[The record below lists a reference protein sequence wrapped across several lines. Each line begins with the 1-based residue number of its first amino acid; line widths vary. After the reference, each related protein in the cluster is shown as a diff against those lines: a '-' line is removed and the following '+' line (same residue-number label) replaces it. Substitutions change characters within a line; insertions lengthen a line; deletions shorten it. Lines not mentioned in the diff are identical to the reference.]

1 MGRGGGGG
9 LRTLV
14 AVQRPW
20 KIVQRS
26 QMEPGAAR
34 WSQVQPGA
42 GKSRYPTKVE
52 AMPVESVM
60 VSLLRIKSRHDAS
73 YGMLTSMQS
82 FAFDLVGPINPSDVM
97 QHVLRDWNDPSPCM
111 FIFLAPFIPPIT
123 SFTHGSK

>member
-52 AMPVESVM
+52 AMPSSV
-60 VSLLRIKSRHDAS
+60 VWQLFIAAHFGSSL
-73 YGMLTSMQS
+73 
-82 FAFDLVGPINPSDVM
+82 
-97 QHVLRDWNDPSPCM
+97 
-111 FIFLAPFIPPIT
+111 
-123 SFTHGSK
+123 